1 MTDELTGTVPRLRV
15 LMLTAYPAIGGP
27 LPKLAPLVAD
37 GLRACGCEVETLG
50 WSAHRAGYE
59 SFAAKLLGR
68 GVDLARVH
76 RRLRSF
82 RPDVVYVATAHN
94 RTGLLRDLPLVLSV
108 RRRRPPLVLHLH
120 GSEADRLGAPGQGIY
135 TALSLLM
142 VRRAAAVM
150 LLSGEELAIWRR
162 HCPGVAFDVVLN
174 PFVAPRAAAA
184 PARDGGAGRRPAR
197 LLTVARLIPEKGV
210 FDLVDALALVDHGRP
225 CRLVVAGNGPAR
237 DALVSRA
244 AALGLG
250 DRVEVRGYLG
260 TPDLERAYREADAF
274 VLPTYFAEGFPL
286 SVMEA
291 MGHGLPIITTPIRGC
306 ADYLSDGEHALFV
319 PARDPAALARAV
331 ERLLGDDALRA
342 RMSAANLARV
352 ADFAPARVM
361 PHYADILR
369 AAAAAAA
376 RSPVLESTT
385 A

>member
-1 MTDELTGTVPRLRV
+1 
-15 LMLTAYPAIGGP
+15 MLTAYPAIGGP

-50 WSAHRAGYE
+50 WSAHSAGHE
-59 SFAAKLLGR
+59 SFAAKVLER
-68 GVDLARVH
+68 SVDLARVH
-76 RRLRSF
+76 RHLRSF

-108 RRRRPPLVLHLH
+108 RRGRPPLVLHLH
-120 GSEADRLGAPGQGIY
+120 GSEADRLGAPGQGVY
-135 TALSLLM
+135 TALSLLL

-150 LLSGEELAIWRR
+150 LLSSEERAIWQRR
-162 HCPGVAFDVVLN
+162 CPGVTFDVVLN
-174 PFVAPRAAAA
+174 PFVAPAIAAAVDGAAHRDGAAAA
-184 PARDGGAGRRPAR
+184 RGNGSGPRPAC

-210 FDLVDALALVDHGRP
+210 FDLVDALALVARERP
-225 CRLVVAGNGPAR
+225 CRLVVAGTGPAR
-237 DALVSRA
+237 DELVSRA
-244 AALGLG
+244 AARGLA
-250 DRVEVRGYLG
+250 DRVEVRGYLAA
-260 TPDLERAYREADAF
+260 PELERAYREADAF

-291 MGHGLPIITTPIRGC
+291 MGHGLPIVTTPIRGC
-306 ADYLSDGEHALFV
+306 ADYLRADEHALFV
-319 PARDPAALARAV
+319 PARDPAALARAL

-342 RMSAANLARV
+342 RMSAANRARV

-361 PHYADILR
+361 PHYAGILQ
-369 AAAAAAA
+369 AAAAAA